1 MGWARERRII
11 IIIQWGRSNC
21 CCWLVDC
28 WLLFLLLLVSV
39 AVHVEADEI
48 DWLIGGWLVGWV
60 CGGYNNLMEEIW
72 LELYYTYLRIIL
84 SMCVCYSQEVIYF
97 WENNNIY
104 NHTHAHKYRRTR
116 WELSKLSGERIFKKV
131 TKARENRQEQE
142 QKHRTRK
149 RIVLIVIQLFR
160 VRSQLLL

>member
-72 LELYYTYLRIIL
+72 LELYYTYLRIIFV
-84 SMCVCYSQEVIYF
+84 CVLKSGSDIL

-104 NHTHAHKYRRTR
+104 NHTHTHTNTDARVENSANWVVRGYSKRLPKRERMGRRK
-116 WELSKLSGERIFKKV
+116 SKSTGPG
-131 TKARENRQEQE
+131 REMSWLLYNFSVS
-142 QKHRTRK
+142 
-149 RIVLIVIQLFR
+149 VLNFC
-160 VRSQLLL
+160 SN